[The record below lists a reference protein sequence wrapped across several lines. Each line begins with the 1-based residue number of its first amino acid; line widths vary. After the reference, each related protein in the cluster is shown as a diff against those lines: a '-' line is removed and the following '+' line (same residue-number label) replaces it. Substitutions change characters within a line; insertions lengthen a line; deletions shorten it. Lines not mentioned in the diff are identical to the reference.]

1 MWSQSGEAEL
11 KLAEIMSHELEPGD
25 NSAVDDTDQRRH
37 YMIVS
42 DDSDLVLI
50 GTAFKAEADLSDTLS
65 AGR

>member
-50 GTAFKAEADLSDTLS
+50 GTAFKAEADLSDNLN